1 VTIAWH
7 ECEDAFVT
15 RDGRVFYAPICGG
28 AFECSECGDLVGYC
42 CGGCEDYWDELSGKP
57 DPRTICNE
65 CWVEHYG

>member
-1 VTIAWH
+1 MTIAWH
-7 ECEDAFVT
+7 ECGDAFVT

-42 CGGCEDYWDELSGKP
+42 CGGCEDWDELSGKP